1 MTTTLFM
8 QALVVGL
15 LIGGIYGLFAV
26 GLSLI
31 LGIANIMTFVHG
43 DFLMIAM
50 YLTFGAVLLTG
61 QDPYIAMLL
70 VIPAIVLLAFIT
82 YKYLPGI
89 GKIIKFPQ
97 MKQMLYML
105 GFSYLLQNLVL
116 MIMGARHTIIPTVM
130 SQFNFFIGD
139 VFISMPRLIA
149 GIASVILTL
158 ALMWVLKNT
167 DLGRSIRAASQD
179 RDAATMMGI
188 NVNKTY
194 LIAWVIG
201 IGSLGFAGPMLS
213 SVFSFYPTV
222 GNYYLMLGFMC
233 VVMGGLGNVL
243 GALIGGV
250 IMGVALEFGNILLP
264 GSSGPILPFMIFV
277 LLLLFKPEGIFGE
290 SIRSAR

>member
-1 MTTTLFM
+1 MTISLLM
-8 QALVVGL
+8 QAIVVGV

-50 YLTFGAVLLTG
+50 YLTFGAVALTG
-61 QDPYIAMLL
+61 SDPYVGMLL
-70 VIPAIVLLAFIT
+70 VVPTVIFLAFVT
-82 YKYLPGI
+82 YKYLPAI
-89 GKIIKFPQ
+89 GKIIKFSQ

-116 MIMGARHTIIPTVM
+116 MLMGARHRIIPTVM
-130 SQFNFFIGD
+130 SDFNFFVGD
-139 VFISMPRLIA
+139 VFVAMPRLIA
-149 GIASVILTL
+149 GIASVLLTL
-158 ALMWVLKNT
+158 ALMWVLKYT
-167 DLGRSIRAASQD
+167 DLGRSIRAASMD

-194 LIAWVIG
+194 LVAWVIG

-213 SVFSFYPTV
+213 SIFSFHPIV
-222 GNYYLMLGFMC
+222 GNYYLMIGFMC

-243 GALIGGV
+243 GALVGGV
-250 IMGVALEFGNILLP
+250 IMGVALELGNIFLP
-264 GSSGPILPFMIFV
+264 GSSGPILPFMVFV
-277 LLLLFKPEGIFGE
+277 LILLFKPEGLFGE
-290 SIRSAR
+290 SVRSAR

>member
-61 QDPYIAMLL
+61 QDPYVGMLL
-70 VIPAIVLLAFIT
+70 VLPVMALLAFIT
-82 YKYLPGI
+82 YKYIPGI
-89 GKIIKFPQ
+89 GRIIKFPQ
-97 MKQMLYML
+97 MKQMLFML

-130 SQFNFFIGD
+130 SQHNFFVGE
-139 VFISMPRLIA
+139 VFVSMPRLIA

-158 ALMWVLKNT
+158 VLMWILKNT

-188 NVNKTY
+188 NVNQTY
-194 LIAWVIG
+194 LIAWIIG
-201 IGSLGFAGPMLS
+201 IGSLGFAGPLLS
-213 SVFSFYPTV
+213 PVFSFYPVV

-233 VVMGGLGNVL
+233 VVMGGLGNVM
-243 GALIGGV
+243 GALVGGV

-264 GSSGPILPFMIFV
+264 GSSGPILPFMVFV
-277 LLLLFKPEGIFGE
+277 LLLLFKPEGLFGE

>member
-1 MTTTLFM
+1 MSTTLFM

-61 QDPYIAMLL
+61 QDPYVGMLL
-70 VIPAIVLLAFIT
+70 VLPAMLLLAFIT

-130 SQFNFFIGD
+130 SQHNFFVGD
-139 VFISMPRLIA
+139 VFVSMPRLIA
-149 GIASVILTL
+149 GISSVILTL
-158 ALMWVLKNT
+158 VLMWVLKNT

-188 NVNKTY
+188 NANKTY
-194 LIAWVIG
+194 MLAWIIG

-213 SVFSFYPTV
+213 SVFSFYPIV

-233 VVMGGLGNVL
+233 VVMGGLGNVM
-243 GALIGGV
+243 GALVGGV